1 VLLAFR
7 PMDSVRC
14 TADHG
19 CLDFLYQRFS
29 SDIVTKPVNSETH
42 KQNGCHVPTM
52 VLSEAL
58 GLSLFRVIR
67 EGLGSSKRLCVR
79 GTQRLTSQCR
89 LALEPE
95 CLSDRLTTAREIPG
109 GEADSRDT
117 QAVCSFRCWASNETP
132 FFQTI
137 NVIAA
142 ILRASVSRAISGRIP
157 LATRAA

>member
-1 VLLAFR
+1 
-7 PMDSVRC
+7 MISVRC
-14 TADHG
+14 IAKRG

-29 SDIVTKPVNSETH
+29 SCFVTKPVCSETY
-42 KQNGCHVPTM
+42 KQNGCRVPTM
-52 VLSEAL
+52 VLSEAFR
-58 GLSLFRVIR
+58 LSLFRVIR
-67 EGLGSSKRLCVR
+67 EGLGSSKRLCAR
-79 GTQRLTSQCR
+79 GAQGLTSQCR

-95 CLSDRLTTAREIPG
+95 CLSDRLTTALEIPG
-109 GEADSRDT
+109 DEADFRDT
-117 QAVCSFRCWASNETP
+117 QAVCGFRCWASNETP